1 MPSILFVCTA
11 NVCRSPMAM
20 AIFRKLVQ
28 AEGED
33 WQVASAGTWAIDG
46 MSVTPKARL
55 VLENQG
61 IDISDHRSQQINR
74 NLIDS
79 FDLILTMERSQKEA
93 LIAEF
98 PHKANRIYLLSEV
111 IGQVYDVKD
120 PIGMSLK
127 DFQTTHDELEQ
138 TLKSGL
144 SKIRQLAKF

>member
-1 MPSILFVCTA
+1 
-11 NVCRSPMAM
+11 MAM
-20 AIFRKLVQ
+20 AIFRKIVQ

-46 MSVTPKARL
+46 MPVTQKARL

-61 IDISDHRSQQINR
+61 INISDHRSQQIDR
-74 NLIDS
+74 HLIDS
-79 FDLILTMERSQKEA
+79 YDLILTMERNQKEA

-111 IGQVYDVKD
+111 IDQVYDVRD

-127 DFQTTHDELEQ
+127 DFQTTYDEIEQ

-144 SKIRQLAKF
+144 SKIRLLVKR